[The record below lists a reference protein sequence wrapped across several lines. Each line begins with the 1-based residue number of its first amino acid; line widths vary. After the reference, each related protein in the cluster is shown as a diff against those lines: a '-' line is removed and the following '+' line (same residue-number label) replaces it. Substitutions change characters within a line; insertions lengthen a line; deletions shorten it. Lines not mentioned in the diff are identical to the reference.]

1 MSFFMGAKLPRF
13 RPDRTVPRVGL
24 SELSDRRLAWQ
35 PGIYQRYSFLARL
48 TDILTGD
55 VSGALAYPL
64 RSNARSARA
73 FVPPYDLASQPRDGI
88 ESWNMRDAA
97 NIPR

>member
-24 SELSDRRLAWQ
+24 SELAWQ
-35 PGIYQRYSFLARL
+35 PDIYQRYSFLARL

-55 VSGALAYPL
+55 VSGALTYPL